1 MFRNSRYA
9 KEGSSLYLAPCGKSI
24 LQTCGGGEAD
34 QHIENCEECKNE
46 IIIEDKKWFNMKHT
60 LKEIVKVPMAKLVHI
75 CEGKANYQIELE
87 DSVYN
92 LI

>member
-46 IIIEDKKWFNMKHT
+46 IIIEDKKFN
-60 LKEIVKVPMAKLVHI
+60 L
-75 CEGKANYQIELE
+75 
-87 DSVYN
+87 
-92 LI
+92 